1 MGDEIIPQYLLSII
15 SMHEHTQKHFPEVKG
30 STDSAFGLVFSVV
43 FALIAFYPLLAGGAI
58 RLWSLIVA
66 GIFLLLAM
74 VIPGVLAPA
83 NRLWIKFGEL
93 MHHIISPVALG
104 IVFYVAVLPTG
115 LLLRLFGKDPLR
127 LKIDRNASSYWIKRE
142 HPGPAAESLNNQF

>member
-1 MGDEIIPQYLLSII
+1 
-15 SMHEHTQKHFPEVKG
+15 MHEHTQKHVAEVKG
-30 STDSAFGLVFSVV
+30 STDRTFGLVFSTV

-66 GIFLLLAM
+66 GIFLMLAL

-83 NRLWIKFGEL
+83 NWLWMKFGEL
-93 MHHIISPVALG
+93 LHRIVSPVALG

-115 LLLRLFGKDPLR
+115 LLLHLFGKDPLR
-127 LKIDRNASSYWIKRE
+127 LKIDRSASSYWIKRE
-142 HPGPAAESLNNQF
+142 PPGPAAESLNNQF